1 MLTFLHS
8 RKLVSICV
16 VTIELCVFCA
26 SASVGALFIFRG
38 CFSMIVTFCGHSQFA
53 KAEKYED
60 KLLSLLE
67 SIVRNSPT
75 EFFLGGYGA
84 FDDFAYRCCKKY
96 QMTHSNTKL
105 IYITPYLPREN
116 QLKDKAAQYDAI
128 IYPEIESA
136 PPRYA
141 ISHRNR
147 WMVEKADLVI
157 CFITHR
163 SSGAY
168 QAYRHA
174 IGKSKTVFNLADC
187 T

>member
-1 MLTFLHS
+1 MHS
-8 RKLVSICV
+8 RKLESICV
-16 VTIELCVFCA
+16 VTIGVVRFLCANLGWCTFYF
-26 SASVGALFIFRG
+26 SGIFA
-38 CFSMIVTFCGHSQFA
+38 MIVTFCGHSQFS
-53 KAEKYED
+53 KAEKCEAQ
-60 KLLSLLE
+60 LLSLLKNA
-67 SIVRNSPT
+67 VGDNPA

-84 FDDFAYRCCKKY
+84 FDDFAYSCCKKY
-96 QMTHSNTKL
+96 QMTHPDTKL
-105 IYITPYLPREN
+105 IFITPYLFGERN
-116 QLKDKAAQYDAI
+116 LKDKPAQYDAI

-157 CFITHR
+157 CFITHQ
-163 SSGAY
+163 SGGAY

-174 IGKSKTVFNLADC
+174 VSKKKTVFNLADC